1 MLVSFPNELT
11 YKHVLKSMP
20 ISYELC
26 DLLIRADFHR
36 EMKVMSMLKDRNI
49 VRVLGVCTREEPL
62 CMIVEYMRFG
72 DLNQFLMDHVPEGG
86 HPPANAKV
94 LR

>member
-1 MLVSFPNELT
+1 
-11 YKHVLKSMP
+11 
-20 ISYELC
+20 
-26 DLLIRADFHR
+26 
-36 EMKVMSMLKDRNI
+36 MSMLKDLNI
-49 VRVLGVCTREEPL
+49 VRVLGVCTREEPM
-62 CMIVEYMRFG
+62 CMIVEYMRYG